1 MMDKSQDIPL
11 SFDRLREMGI
21 EEVQRL
27 SGELWTDF
35 NLHDPGVTILE
46 QLCYAL
52 TDLGYRVDHDVAD
65 ILTGEDGTIDFKKLG
80 LCLPEQIYPC
90 RPVTINDYRKLIL
103 DADPGTDA
111 VWIEPETDGTQRYR
125 IRIKPGVFAH
135 GDKAFNKEMV
145 ETVTRVYHR
154 HRNLCETLSAIS
166 VVDTQKVTMSATVD
180 IRADVSPEAVLAR
193 IYFETC
199 RQISPWPE
207 FKSFKTLEQ
216 AGVPLAQMLE
226 GPLLSH
232 GFLDEREFNDRDR
245 TVMKEEIGAKLLSV
259 DGVKQIRELTFSG
272 PDQVP
277 LSHFDYHHILS
288 LPENLDD
295 IQVSLRRDKTQFS
308 VSFFEFT
315 YELERLFGA
324 HTQVRTRCKSLASNL
339 PPPQGRYQDIKRYY
353 SIQNHFPNVYGIN
366 SFGVPSSQSAE
377 RKSDARNLKAYL
389 LLFEQVMADFLTT
402 LHHLPDF
409 LSLDT
414 DMDPGAWY
422 RPLREDVIPN
432 GRRLYLDDP
441 GIDTA
446 FGKAVKFQL
455 NFDDMKNRVF
465 DILLALYGES
475 LTQPNVPDEK
485 QRIKNKAL
493 FLKQI
498 PKISRNRNGAANI
511 LAPLGGN
518 NISGLEHKARI
529 LAGLTPEVKLFLV
542 EHILLFPKDC
552 KARADLPQ
560 DLPPDFF
567 YSRISVVFSNADFNN
582 TQGVAQLKQAF
593 DLNCPAH
600 ILCGFYRL
608 APDLMA
614 EFEERHTPWAK
625 AIIDKDARDRDAL
638 SAGLIKFLVSVE
650 SQAR

>member
-1 MMDKSQDIPL
+1 MTDKSQDIPL

-21 EEVQRL
+21 EEIQKL
-27 SGELWTDF
+27 SGKIWTDF

-52 TDLGYRVDHDVAD
+52 TDLGYRVDNDVAD
-65 ILTGEDGTIDFKKLG
+65 ILTGAADTIDFENLG

-103 DADPGTDA
+103 DADPGIDA
-111 VWIEPETDGTQRYR
+111 VWIEPEADGTERYR

-135 GDKAFNKEMV
+135 GDQSFKKEVV
-145 ETVTRVYHR
+145 ETVSQVYHR
-154 HRNLCETLSAIS
+154 HRNLCETLGYIS
-166 VVDTQKVTMSATVD
+166 VVDTQKVKMSATVD
-180 IRADVSPEAVLAR
+180 IHGGVPPEVLLAR
-193 IYFETC
+193 IYFEVC

-207 FKSFKTLEQ
+207 FKSFKDLEQ
-216 AGVPLAQMLE
+216 EGVPLAQMFE
-226 GPLLSH
+226 GPLLTH
-232 GFLDEREFNDRDR
+232 GFLDERDFRDRDR
-245 TVMKEEIGAKLLSV
+245 IVIKEEIGAALLSV
-259 DGVKQIRELTFSG
+259 DGVKQIRDLVFSG
-272 PDQVP
+272 PEQTR
-277 LSHFDYHHILS
+277 LSHFDYRHVLA
-288 LPENLDD
+288 LPEDPRD
-295 IQVSLRRDKTQFS
+295 IRVILRRDKTQFS

-315 YELERLFGA
+315 YELERLFGT
-324 HTQVRTRCKSLASNL
+324 HTQVKTRRRSIASYL
-339 PPPQGRYQDIKRYY
+339 PPPQGRYQDIIKYY

-389 LLFEQVMADFLTT
+389 LLFEQAMADFLTT

-414 DMDPGAWY
+414 DMDPGDWY
-422 RPLREDVIPN
+422 KPLREDVIPN

-441 GIDTA
+441 GIDEA
-446 FGKAVKFQL
+446 FGAAMRSQL

-475 LTQPNVPDEK
+475 LTQPNVPDEQ

-498 PKISRNRNGAANI
+498 PRISRNRGGAANI

-529 LAGLTPEVKLFLV
+529 LAGLAPGVKLYLV
-542 EHILLFPKDC
+542 EHILLFPKDSE
-552 KARADLPQ
+552 ARA

-567 YSRISVVFSNADFNN
+567 PSRVSVVFSKADFDD
-582 TQGVAQLKQAF
+582 TQGIAQLKQAF

-614 EFEERHTPWAK
+614 EFEKRHTPWAK
-625 AIIDKDARDRDAL
+625 AVIDKDAGERDAL
-638 SAGLIKFLVSVE
+638 SVSLINFLVSLE
-650 SQAR
+650 S